1 MTSLSFINNF
11 IYPFFFQESI
21 VAPHLKH
28 NYDKL
33 CNLKMEEP
41 EQTSL
46 TSKLPEMVRFSQS
59 SDDPQSTKVE

>member
-1 MTSLSFINNF
+1 
-11 IYPFFFQESI
+11 
-21 VAPHLKH
+21 
-28 NYDKL
+28 
-33 CNLKMEEP
+33 MEEP